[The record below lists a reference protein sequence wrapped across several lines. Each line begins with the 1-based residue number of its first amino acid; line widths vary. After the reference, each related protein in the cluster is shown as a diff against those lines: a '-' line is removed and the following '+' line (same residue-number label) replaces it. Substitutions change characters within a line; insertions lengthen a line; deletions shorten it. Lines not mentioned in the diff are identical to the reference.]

1 MHRGSCLCGSVLYE
15 ITGDLG
21 PLALCHCRNCRKASG
36 SAFNAAAE
44 VAAGDLRVVNGADA
58 MAEYE
63 SSPGVFRVFCG
74 RCGSPLFSRRTA
86 TPQSYRLRVGT
97 LDTPIAGKPAAQIF
111 ASEKAEWFDLD
122 DDIPAYAERP

>member
-21 PLALCHCRNCRKASG
+21 PLALCPCRNCRKASG

-44 VAAGDLRVVNGADA
+44 VAAGDLRVVSGADA

-63 SSPGVFRVFCG
+63 SSPGVFRVFRG

-97 LDTPIAGKPAAQIF
+97 LDTPVAGKPTAQIF